1 MNRRLLQRDI
11 PGMGET
17 AVTGYDFGQWAS
29 AAKRLL
35 EYGHSFVLAQPDET
49 GGYEIFN
56 EADAKDYIPIG
67 MELEIDGRK
76 FVIDSVNYGADEVSL
91 RDVTF
96 KVTPAIRS
104 SALNTLHLCARL

>member
-1 MNRRLLQRDI
+1 MSKRRK
-11 PGMGET
+11 
-17 AVTGYDFGQWAS
+17 
-29 AAKRLL
+29 AAAGAWTQLR
-35 EYGHSFVLAQPDET
+35 ACATDET
-49 GGYEIFN
+49 SGYEIFN

-96 KVTPAIRS
+96 QSHTG
-104 SALNTLHLCARL
+104 